1 MGRAAA
7 DNRSRG
13 KSYSRTNGGE
23 RQQYRHAGSCIPE
36 AKSPFE
42 PETANLIPFSWGSKG
57 DILFPRKENIP
68 LNRVP
73 CTVQGH
79 KALLV
84 FD

>member
-1 MGRAAA
+1 MQTFLSGV
-7 DNRSRG
+7 
-13 KSYSRTNGGE
+13 
-23 RQQYRHAGSCIPE
+23 Q
-36 AKSPFE
+36 
-42 PETANLIPFSWGSKG
+42 KG

-73 CTVQGH
+73 YMVQGH

>member
-1 MGRAAA
+1 MQTFLLGV
-7 DNRSRG
+7 
-13 KSYSRTNGGE
+13 
-23 RQQYRHAGSCIPE
+23 Q
-36 AKSPFE
+36 
-42 PETANLIPFSWGSKG
+42 KG